1 MSDLQAV
8 VYARVSTEMQA
19 TQGGGLEDQV
29 KSCLDLCERQGW
41 AVAAVYRDE
50 GISGATEERPAFK
63 EALAAVPDGGILVV
77 DRYDRLSRDARYRL
91 QLAEE
96 LSARGISIVS
106 PHGEVDVESAA
117 GFLVYGVDSIVS
129 EHYRRLIG
137 ERTAT
142 AFARHRRDG
151 RQHGG
156 PAPYGYQRDGEG
168 ELVPCPERVAVVQ
181 MMFGWAAEGHGY
193 AAIAGRLNERG
204 IRRPDGGHDWSYIS
218 VRDLLRNPVY
228 AGRVRHAFRQVRRRG
243 KSVWRKLPHDQ
254 WEIHEGRHEAIIEP
268 DEWERVQAIL
278 YARAFRAPTNYG
290 HEFLLSGLLRCPN
303 CGGSMSGSHQKSH
316 GRRYPTYRC
325 ARYILTRTCK
335 STVRGAEKWERAFL
349 DLLEAILAG
358 ERILGEVWRYGISDR
373 RPDLERVDS
382 ELASVAARR
391 EALYEALETRAM
403 PLDVLRARLERLEA
417 RDQELRGMRAGLE
430 AEAPHTAP
438 PARLRGLR
446 EVLTSPDIPLA
457 QRRAILREVVERVG
471 WREGKLEITF
481 RPVA

>member
-1 MSDLQAV
+1 MPDLQAV
-8 VYARVSTEMQA
+8 IYARVSTEMQA
-19 TQGGGLEDQV
+19 TEGGGLEDQV
-29 KSCLDLCERQGW
+29 RSCLDLCERQGW
-41 AVAAVYRDE
+41 AVGAIFRDE
-50 GISGATEERPAFK
+50 GISGATEDRPAFQQ
-63 EALAAVPDGGILVV
+63 ALGAVPAGGVLVV

-96 LSARGISIVS
+96 LSARGVAIIS

-117 GFLVYGVDSIVS
+117 GFLVYGVDSVVS

-142 AFARHRRDG
+142 AFARHRRAG

-156 PAPYGYQRDGEG
+156 PAPYGYARNGEG
-168 ELVPCPERVAVVQ
+168 ELQPDPERVPVVR
-181 MMFGWAAEGHGY
+181 MMFGWAMEGHGY
-193 AAIAGRLNERG
+193 AAIAGRLNKQG
-204 IRRPDGGHDWSYIS
+204 IRRPDGGTGWNYIS

-228 AGRVRHAFRQVRRRG
+228 AGRVRHAFRQVRRPG
-243 KSVWRKLPHDQ
+243 KSVWRKLPRDQ

-268 DEWERVQAIL
+268 EEWERVQSIL

-290 HEFLLSGLLRCPN
+290 HEFLLSGLLKCPN

-358 ERILGEVWRYGISDR
+358 ERVLGEVWRYGTSDR
-373 RPDLERVDS
+373 RPDLDRVDA

-391 EALYEALETRAM
+391 EALYEALETRRI
-403 PLDVLRARLERLEA
+403 PVDVLQARLERLGA

-430 AEAPHTAP
+430 AEAPLRTP
-438 PARLRGLR
+438 PARLSGLR
-446 EVLTSPDIPLA
+446 EVLTASEIPLA

-471 WREGKLEITF
+471 WKDGKLEITF
-481 RPVA
+481 CPAP